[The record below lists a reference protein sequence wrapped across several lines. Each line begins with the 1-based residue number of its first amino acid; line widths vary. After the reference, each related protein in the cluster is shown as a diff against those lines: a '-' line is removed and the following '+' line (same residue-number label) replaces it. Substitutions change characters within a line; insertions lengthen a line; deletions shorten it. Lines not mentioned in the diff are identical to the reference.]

1 MHTEILEFWFK
12 EIEPSQWWVKDENFD
27 ERLRQR
33 FLDIHKKAANCELY
47 EWRKT
52 SLGALAEIIVLDQ
65 FSRNMFRDKPE
76 SFAYDSLALAL
87 SQSAIASGFDAELP
101 PEKRSFLYMPF
112 MHSESLVIH
121 SVADSLFTKL
131 GNPSAIK
138 FENKHREIIE
148 QFGRYPHRNKI
159 LGRVST
165 VEEEAFLRQP
175 GSSF

>member
-1 MHTEILEFWFK
+1 MYKKILEFWFE
-12 EIEPSQWWVKDENFD
+12 EIDTSQWWVKDESFD
-27 ERLRQR
+27 EGIRQR
-33 FLDIHKKAANCELY
+33 FLELHKKAVTCELY
-47 EWRKT
+47 AWRKT
-52 SLGALAEIIVLDQ
+52 SLGALAEIIVVDQ

-87 SQSAIASGFDAELP
+87 SQSAIACGFDSELNP
-101 PEKRSFLYMPF
+101 GKRSFLYMPF

-121 SVADSLFTKL
+121 SVAETLFTKL
-131 GNPSAIK
+131 GNPSTIE
-138 FENKHREIIE
+138 FENRHRAIIE

-165 VEEEAFLRQP
+165 QEEIEFLRQP